1 MKGKFDAYVLWP
13 LDKRI
18 QNRIVVRST
27 ARDYLRYFRNDL
39 NPLWIL
45 VLNLDLPR
53 SSDPKMSRF
62 FHAYLAGAIGLRGP
76 IHKLNMSSIIYFL
89 AGVLGGTLCYFGEFL
104 GNSFEVL
111 EIGAWRVLRTW
122 QPFML
127 HYISLKLQIIPKKS
141 KAFGFGT
148 WTGHSRV

>member
-1 MKGKFDAYVLWP
+1 MFFG
-13 LDKRI
+13 
-18 QNRIVVRST
+18 RSYGST
-27 ARDYLRYFRNDL
+27 ILFQDLLTFMRYFRNVL

-89 AGVLGGTLCYFGEFL
+89 AGVLGGTFCYL
-104 GNSFEVL
+104 GSFQATRL
-111 EIGAWRVLRTW
+111 
-122 QPFML
+122 
-127 HYISLKLQIIPKKS
+127 KS
-141 KAFGFGT
+141 KPWKIRIFFWYT
-148 WTGHSRV
+148 WVSLYQLKQDWLAPGLHFYKYLAR